1 MESFEPA
8 SFPEALGGLLLIVAT
23 VSAVFSLCPC
33 LRIHALRLLAIFI
46 VASLAL
52 FSNSAAT
59 YFVAI
64 FVIATAVTELE
75 FLQNL
80 AAIVRGNKDY
90 FDYKKE
96 TLSVKDKLNNLASE
110 AKQSLIVVD
119 AEPDLPSDVADVQ
132 ASYEE
137 QPGSEEAP
145 QATNVSKQGADSS
158 VSKNPKSVRG
168 EAGEAGEDYTD
179 SATLSNVASESDFKG
194 RSVSIRK
201 IYEFE
206 SKALDKL
213 EITYGRAIE
222 RGVAL
227 QKGAS
232 RVELDGLITDY
243 KGVGIDTIFEVK
255 YLSGSRNFIS
265 WLGLMSPRLEKMV
278 NNYRMITGRAAVIH
292 FVIIFGQSEPL
303 TMRQRRVLASLN
315 VESVTVYRSG
325 ELE

>member
-119 AEPDLPSDVADVQ
+119 AEPDLPSYVADAQ
-132 ASYEE
+132 ANYEE

-168 EAGEAGEDYTD
+168 EAGEDQTH
-179 SATLSNVASESDFKG
+179 SSTLSNVASESDLKG